1 MERLNT
7 SLAYYLDAEC
17 GGGEYYPS
25 PEHIKELA
33 RAEGRREA
41 LRDASILTHLGFSDA
56 IPDEFVAGYEHGWE
70 DYAAAIR
77 ALAEEEK

>member
-1 MERLNT
+1 MWWRRILSKPRAHQRT
-7 SLAYYLDAEC
+7 C
-17 GGGEYYPS
+17 PRRGE
-25 PEHIKELA
+25 A
-33 RAEGRREA
+33 GREA